1 MDAATLQ
8 FTVLG
13 WRKRHGR
20 MTELTGQTIE
30 NVIDSGASVEREVVA

>member
-20 MTELTGQTIE
+20 MTERAGQT
-30 NVIDSGASVEREVVA
+30 VSRLLSMERRHDH